1 LVQIA
6 RYFPQIMH
14 DCSLRINMLFPGI
27 GEHINHRKYSSR
39 NALSEHSSILLVRV
53 LVVDAL
59 SSLTGI
65 GSVAN
70 CARLPVLIFVELALE
85 VQGMVDVGEAKLDVV
100 ALIMVLVALT
110 CRLGCVDSLLVH
122 SCLA

>member
-1 LVQIA
+1 
-6 RYFPQIMH
+6 MH
-14 DCSLRINMLFPGI
+14 DCSLRINMFFPGI